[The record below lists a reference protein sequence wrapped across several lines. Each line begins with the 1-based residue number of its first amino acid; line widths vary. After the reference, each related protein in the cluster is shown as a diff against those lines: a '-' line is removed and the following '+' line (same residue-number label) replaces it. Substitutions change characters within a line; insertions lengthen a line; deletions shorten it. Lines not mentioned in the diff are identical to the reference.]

1 MLGNGD
7 VNKANVLAKQYP
19 QIFHDNV
26 RIADVYLKILN
37 NLKMID
43 HEFKREAHEGGKYSR
58 ELLDFLKTKTQ
69 FKSITNL
76 YLVMEDVIRFAQ
88 VASHQN
94 NAKVKNYSNE
104 ILNDSKKILKHIDSV
119 LFSGFEYVGFAAL
132 SELNISSMQ
141 EKNKENI
148 TPESSKE
155 KKLRG

>member
-43 HEFKREAHEGGKYSR
+43 HEFKSEDHEGYKFSR
-58 ELLDFLKTKTQ
+58 ELLEFLKTKAQ
-69 FKSITNL
+69 FKSMTNL

-88 VASHQN
+88 VATHQN
-94 NAKVKNYSNE
+94 NVKVKNCSDE
-104 ILNDSKKILKHIDSV
+104 ILKDSKKILKHIDNV
-119 LFSGFEYVGFAAL
+119 LFSGFEYDFAAL
-132 SELNISSMQ
+132 AELNISRMQ
-141 EKNKENI
+141 EQNKENI
-148 TPESSKE
+148 TPQRSKE
-155 KKLRG
+155 KKPKM